1 MPARRT
7 TSGWWRAINSAVRA
21 AAAIADQVPQD
32 QVEFFYNRL
41 KKDLEDAVEQE
52 KAWADYLF
60 SQGSVLGLNAQ
71 ILKDYIEY
79 IADNRMAAIGME
91 SGFNVKG
98 NPLPWM
104 NHYLTSDNVQVAPQE
119 SDFQLPC

>member
-1 MPARRT
+1 MSSTQHTLNLWRKGKDDPEMADIAKKFEPQARK
-7 TSGWWRAINSAVRA
+7 I
-21 AAAIADQVPQD
+21 
-32 QVEFFYNRL
+32 FL
-41 KKDLEDAVEQE
+41 DAVEQE